1 MKVSELL
8 PKLVKNE
15 DYVITIAD
23 EDNRN
28 IITFNPT
35 GYIGLSAE
43 LNDRTVEEISIV
55 DTKKIIKI
63 SLEAVEEE
71 PDPEPTPDPDPEPTP
86 DPSNP

>member
-1 MKVSELL
+1 MKVSDLM

-35 GYIGLSAE
+35 GYVGLSAE
-43 LNDRTVEEISIV
+43 LNDRTVNEILIA
-55 DTKKIIKI
+55 DTKKVIKI
-63 SLEAVEEE
+63 TLEAIEE
-71 PDPEPTPDPDPEPTP
+71 PDP

>member
-1 MKVSELL
+1 MKVEDLL

-23 EDNRN
+23 NGNRN

-43 LNDRTVEEISIV
+43 LNDRTVEEIGIA

-63 SLEAVEEE
+63 FLEPVTSE
-71 PDPEPTPDPDPEPTP
+71 PEPDPDPVDP
-86 DPSNP
+86 DNP